1 VKRLQLIRNLWI
13 INCLAFVL
21 SGCAHFTTKQTDLR
35 NGETTTITTKVTGW
49 TFFDSKSQLANFK
62 ASQTEKTQ
70 GASVGSLTQET
81 NGTNVAAT
89 VTALAELMKAIAK

>member
-1 VKRLQLIRNLWI
+1 MKQNIKLIVAIGLMALGA
-13 INCLAFVL
+13 LALFT
-21 SGCAHFTTKQTDLR
+21 GCAHFTTKQTDER

-70 GASVGSLTQET
+70 GASVGSLTQESSGS
-81 NGTNVAAT
+81 NAVAT
-89 VTALAELMKAIAK
+89 VKVVIEGLK

>member
-1 VKRLQLIRNLWI
+1 MKTIAL
-13 INCLAFVL
+13 LAVVAL
-21 SGCAHFTTKQTDLR
+21 CGCAHFTTKQTDVR

-70 GASVGSLTQET
+70 GASVGSLTQESS
-81 NGTNVAAT
+81 GTNTVAA
-89 VTALAELMKAIAK
+89 LNAIAEILKVVK